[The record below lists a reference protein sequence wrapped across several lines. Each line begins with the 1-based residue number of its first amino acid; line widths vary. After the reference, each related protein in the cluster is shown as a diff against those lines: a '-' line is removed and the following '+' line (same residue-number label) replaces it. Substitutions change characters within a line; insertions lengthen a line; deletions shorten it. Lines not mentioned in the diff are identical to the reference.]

1 MVETVFPG
9 NSEPLTAPHIG
20 PRDPDIYI
28 PTDPPVDVPVDPPV
42 YVPSDVPMDPPADF
56 PSPDD
61 DVEFPLERSP
71 AINDR
76 GGACHQQRTR
86 TDPGRARGQS
96 HG

>member
-9 NSEPLTAPHIG
+9 DSEPLTAPDTG

-71 AINDR
+71 NDPS
-76 GGACHQQRTR
+76 TEL
-86 TDPGRARGQS
+86 RAPQS
-96 HG
+96 HDRLGTIVVED